1 MTLGGQPWNLISNG
15 NGTVPFFR
23 EFIEEINAGSFA
35 PHRMQERRFM
45 LKVRL
50 QNLGD
55 FAILHL
61 EGGIVISNTAI
72 LRNAILSQP
81 GVRVLVLDMTR
92 VNRIDA
98 SGLGVLLE
106 LREYL
111 QSRAIDLKLMSV
123 PTLIRQVLE
132 ITRLDS
138 IFEII
143 AEDQLF
149 SPSLRRTIGGR
160 YWKGVSSL
168 ERPGIRSMVSDEEL
182 VES

>member
-1 MTLGGQPWNLISNG
+1 
-15 NGTVPFFR
+15 
-23 EFIEEINAGSFA
+23 
-35 PHRMQERRFM
+35 M

-50 QNLGD
+50 QHLGD
-55 FAILHL
+55 SAILHL
-61 EGGIVISNTAI
+61 QGGIVIGHTAT
-72 LRNAILSQP
+72 LRSAVLSQS

-111 QSRAIDLKLMSV
+111 QSRAIDLKLMRV
-123 PTLIRQVLE
+123 PAIIRQVLE

-138 IFEII
+138 VFEIVE
-143 AEDQLF
+143 EDQLNM
-149 SPSLRRTIGGR
+149 RIGGGG
-160 YWKGVSSL
+160 YWGGL
-168 ERPGIRSMVSDEEL
+168 ARPGLGSPAPDEEL

>member
-1 MTLGGQPWNLISNG
+1 
-15 NGTVPFFR
+15 
-23 EFIEEINAGSFA
+23 
-35 PHRMQERRFM
+35 M
-45 LKVRL
+45 LEVRL

-61 EGGIVISNTAI
+61 QGGIVIGNTAI
-72 LRNAILSQP
+72 LRNAVLSQS
-81 GVRVLVLDMTR
+81 GVRVLVLDMTG

-98 SGLGVLLE
+98 SGLGILLE
-106 LREYL
+106 VRAYL

-143 AEDQLF
+143 ADDHLLF
-149 SPSLRRTIGGR
+149 QSLSETIGSR
-160 YWKGVSSL
+160 AYWERVASQRSSVYSVV
-168 ERPGIRSMVSDEEL
+168 PDEEL

>member
-1 MTLGGQPWNLISNG
+1 
-15 NGTVPFFR
+15 
-23 EFIEEINAGSFA
+23 
-35 PHRMQERRFM
+35 M

-61 EGGIVISNTAI
+61 HGGIVIGNTAI
-72 LRNAILSQP
+72 LRNAVLSQS
-81 GVRVLVLDMTR
+81 GVRVVVLDMTR

-98 SGLGVLLE
+98 SGFGVLLE
-106 LREYL
+106 LRECL
-111 QSRAIDLKLMSV
+111 QSRAIDLKFMSV
-123 PTLIRQVLE
+123 PTLVRQVLE
-132 ITRLDS
+132 LTRLDS

-149 SPSLRRTIGGR
+149 SPSLSKTIGGR
-160 YWKGVSSL
+160 HWEGVSSL
-168 ERPGIRSMVSDEEL
+168 ESPGIHSMVSDEEL

>member
-1 MTLGGQPWNLISNG
+1 
-15 NGTVPFFR
+15 
-23 EFIEEINAGSFA
+23 
-35 PHRMQERRFM
+35 M

-61 EGGIVISNTAI
+61 QGGIVISNTAI
-72 LRNAILSQP
+72 LRNAVLSQS
-81 GVRVLVLDMTR
+81 GVRVLVLDMTG

-98 SGLGVLLE
+98 SGLGILLE
-106 LREYL
+106 IREYL
-111 QSRAIDLKLMSV
+111 QSRAIDLKLMNV
-123 PTLIRQVLE
+123 PGLIRQVLE

-143 AEDQLF
+143 AEDQLL
-149 SPSLRRTIGGR
+149 SPSSSKTIGSGTDWGR
-160 YWKGVSSL
+160 VASQ
-168 ERPGIRSMVSDEEL
+168 RSNIYSVVPDEEL

>member
-1 MTLGGQPWNLISNG
+1 
-15 NGTVPFFR
+15 
-23 EFIEEINAGSFA
+23 
-35 PHRMQERRFM
+35 M

-61 EGGIVISNTAI
+61 QGGIVIGNTAI
-72 LRNAILSQP
+72 LRNSVLSQS
-81 GVRVLVLDMTR
+81 GVRVLVLDMTG

-106 LREYL
+106 IREYL
-111 QSRAIDLKLMSV
+111 QSRAIDLKLMNV
-123 PTLIRQVLE
+123 PALIRQVLE

-143 AEDQLF
+143 AEEQLL
-149 SPSLRRTIGGR
+149 SPSLSRTIGSGV
-160 YWKGVSSL
+160 YW
-168 ERPGIRSMVSDEEL
+168 ERVASQKTSIYSVPDEEL